1 MSRKVESEI
10 YIFSTNLQLVDS
22 KGAILMF
29 KKKVLYYIYIY
40 IYIYIYCMHTI
51 IIIMVPFYY

>member
-40 IYIYIYCMHTI
+40 IYIACIL
-51 IIIMVPFYY
+51 